1 MKRSPLA
8 GIDLTIYPRALLLL
22 LKNPTIILV
31 PLLMAVIG
39 VLISRVL
46 SPGSGMGLAGIT
58 AGIGG
63 WIAQLLELFG
73 LGAACIMA
81 DAAWRRGRASFDDG
95 WSEARRR
102 GGDLLTAA
110 IIFTFVLNIALYVSD
125 LFGPIVGYVLQAVA
139 TLFLVWIMPAA
150 AVGGIPGGAAAG
162 VSIERVRATP
172 IPAIIVAIVSIV
184 ATTTIPLLLGTWL
197 ANTLY
202 PFVSGTPMVI
212 SLIGALIQAIAL
224 SYVALIITK
233 TYTDAAFTRRW

>member
-73 LGAACIMA
+73 LGTACIMA

-150 AVGGIPGGAAAG
+150 AVGGIPGGAAPG

-184 ATTTIPLLLGTWL
+184 VTTTVPLLLGTWL
-197 ANTLY
+197 GSTLY
-202 PFVSGTPMVI
+202 PFVSGTPIVI
-212 SLIGALIQAIAL
+212 SLIGALIQAVAL
-224 SYVALIITK
+224 GYVALVITK